1 MVVTL
6 SNVFFEKKDKK
17 QRKKFGIWNIF
28 VQKWFRKFLQ
38 NPPRCLPAAK
48 KQARFGL
55 SHGFPAVRLDFC
67 AATAYI
73 MQPAMRNAVPAS
85 NARTNLKD
93 KYSSWIHPKPK
104 SSKVI

>member
-1 MVVTL
+1 MEYFCSKV
-6 SNVFFEKKDKK
+6 
-17 QRKKFGIWNIF
+17 
-28 VQKWFRKFLQ
+28 VQKI
-38 NPPRCLPAAK
+38 PSEPAKMPSGGK

-73 MQPAMRNAVPAS
+73 MQPAMRNAVPAA